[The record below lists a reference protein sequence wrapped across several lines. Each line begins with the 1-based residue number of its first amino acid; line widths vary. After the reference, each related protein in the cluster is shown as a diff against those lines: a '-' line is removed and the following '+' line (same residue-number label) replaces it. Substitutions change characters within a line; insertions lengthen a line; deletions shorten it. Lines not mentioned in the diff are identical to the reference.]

1 MSNQPIHDEAEMTFG
16 EHLDE
21 VRKILVRV
29 AVVFTLLFIVLFSLK
44 GIVLDIVFAPIR
56 ETFPTNQF
64 FSWLASLMGSEAL
77 NIHPESVELFNNKM
91 AGQFLLHIKS
101 SIVGAFIIAFP
112 YLIWELWLFVK
123 PALPPHQRK
132 QSIRYVLETPIWFI
146 MGLLFGYYIIS
157 PLAINFLGNYQ
168 VSDQI
173 SNIIDVSS
181 FMTTVLS
188 VSFAAALAFQLPLLI
203 RLLATIGIIS
213 SSGMRQYRKIAV
225 VALLCFAAIITPPD
239 IISQCLIFVPCY
251 VLYEYGIGIAE
262 RIEKRRAHEEAIYQA
277 KVAAEKAKAE
287 QEAAEKEAAEKAEAE
302 RKAAEKADKPA
313 EEKAEVKESKDS
325 DDNEPTP
332 EEPTEEPVAEAET
345 ADEAEPAE
353 EPKADEP
360 KSEEPAEKVT
370 EKSAPKRGEQT
381 DEMPDN
387 PNPGDYDV
395 MDEHEVSFGVSES
408 TDEELEIMRRFMPKS
423 DE

>member
-1 MSNQPIHDEAEMTFG
+1 MSNQPTHDEAEMTFG

-29 AVVFTLLFIVLFSLK
+29 AITFTLLFIVLFSMK

-64 FSWLASLMGSEAL
+64 FAWLAKVLGTEAL
-77 NIHPESVELFNNKM
+77 DINPENVELFNNKM

-101 SIVGAFIIAFP
+101 SVVGAFIIAFP

-132 QSIRYVLETPIWFI
+132 RSIRYVLETPIWFV

-181 FMTTVLS
+181 FMTTVIS
-188 VSFAAALAFQLPLLI
+188 VSFAAAVAFQLPLLI
-203 RLLATIGIIS
+203 RLLATMGIVS
-213 SSGMRQYRKIAV
+213 SNGMRQYRKVAA
-225 VALLCFAAIITPPD
+225 VALLIFAAIITPPD

-262 RIEKRRAHEEAIYQA
+262 RIEKRRAKDEAEYQA
-277 KVAAEKAKAE
+277 KVEAEKAAAREREEQEAKQKAEKEAQEKAAEEARQKKEAEQKSEAE
-287 QEAAEKEAAEKAEAE
+287 QEAEQKGEQEAAQS
-302 RKAAEKADKPA
+302 DN
-313 EEKAEVKESKDS
+313 

-332 EEPTEEPVAEAET
+332 TEPE
-345 ADEAEPAE
+345 EPAE
-353 EPKADEP
+353 EPADETEET
-360 KSEEPAEKVT
+360 KSEAKA
-370 EKSAPKRGEQT
+370 EKSAPKSGEQT
-381 DEMPDN
+381 DENPDN
-387 PNPGDYDV
+387 PNPGDYLV
-395 MDEHEVSFGVSES
+395 EEEHEVNFGVSES

-423 DE
+423 EE